1 MPANFMDK
9 QSIIDIGEELFKQ
22 RRSKHLFLA
31 QVARKTGIPIKSVEG
46 IELGRYIKFGD
57 LRLLLRFYGKKIR
70 ITLE

>member
-31 QVARKTGIPIKSVEG
+31 QVARETGIPIKSVEG

>member
-1 MPANFMDK
+1 MITNFMDK
-9 QSIIDIGEELFKQ
+9 QSVIDIGEELFKL

-31 QVARKTGIPIKSVEG
+31 QVARGTGIPIKSVEG

>member
-1 MPANFMDK
+1 MITNFMDK
-9 QSIIDIGEELFKQ
+9 QSVIDIGEELFKL

-31 QVARKTGIPIKSVEG
+31 QVARKTGIPIKYVEG